1 MKAYYEGRPEKIIT
15 EAHGSHHL
23 TIRYFADSN
32 KAQATMEDA
41 AALRFPLLWSHT
53 LTDEQANAALTIF
66 KSIGF
71 FDVPIMEA

>member
-15 EAHGSHHL
+15 EAYGSHRL

-32 KAQATMEDA
+32 KAQATMEDT

-71 FDVPIMEA
+71 FDVPIMET